1 MKKNYLVTGACGFI
15 GSHVVDQILLRD
27 DVNKIYVVDFMGHG
41 SDINNL
47 SEDDRVELIVQDLSN
62 PIWREYLPHID
73 YILHLAAES
82 HVDRS
87 ITDPIAFIK
96 SNVIGTTNV
105 LELAKEDSS
114 RMVHV
119 STDEVYGH
127 LGFDEDPFTEETNL
141 APRSPYSS
149 SKASSD
155 LIALSYATTFG
166 VDVSI
171 TRCCNNYGPRQ
182 DDEKL
187 IPTVIKKVVNGDK
200 IPVYGD
206 GKNVR
211 EWIHVEDHAKAILE
225 VLDRGKPGDVFNIPG
240 SEEMNNL
247 DIIRRILNEVI
258 SPEVKIEDYIEFVE
272 DRAGHDLR
280 YSLSSKK
287 CLTSVK
293 YQRRFTLADT
303 VKFFVNKNS

>member
-27 DVNKIYVVDFMGHG
+27 DVNRIFVVDFLGHG
-41 SDINNL
+41 SNL
-47 SEDDRVELIVQDLSN
+47 ENLVHDPKVELIVQDLCN
-62 PIWREYLPHID
+62 PTWTDNLPHID

-87 ITDPIAFIK
+87 ITDPTAFIK

-105 LELAKEDSS
+105 LELAKEDGS

-187 IPTVIKKVVNGDK
+187 IPTVIKKVVNGEK

-211 EWIHVEDHAKAILE
+211 EWIHVVDHAKAILE
-225 VLDRGKPGDVFNIPG
+225 VLDVGKKGEVFNIPG
-240 SEEMNNL
+240 SEEMSNL
-247 DIIRRILNEVI
+247 EIIKRILREVI
-258 SPEVKIEDYIEFVE
+258 SHEAKLEDFIEFVE

-280 YSLSSKK
+280 YSLSTKK
-287 CLTSVK
+287 SLKSVK
-293 YQRRFTLADT
+293 YQRKFTLGDT
-303 VKFFVNKNS
+303 VKYFVNKNS